1 MKKLLLITTTLMSAA
16 VWANPAPVSD
26 ISRTSRGA
34 ASASA
39 GSGTIEQRLES
50 LERVVEA
57 RGNAQMR
64 MQEQLQQLLD
74 EVSELRGQ
82 TEMHSFQLE
91 EIVQRQ
97 RDIYQEIERRVASGP
112 ASTAD
117 TPTESSEAPA
127 PTQYSSDVSENDA
140 YDRAVQMVLRDRR
153 YDAAITEFE
162 SFLRNYPNSMYAAN
176 ANYWLGELVLRDSE
190 LSKAKTY
197 FQRVVQ
203 NFSDSNK
210 VPDAL
215 FKLGQIAER
224 ENNTD
229 AAKRYFR
236 QVTQEHANAP
246 AARLA
251 QGRLDSLN

>member
-1 MKKLLLITTTLMSAA
+1 MKKTMIVLASLLSAA
-16 VWANPAPVSD
+16 AIANPAPVSD
-26 ISRTSRGA
+26 ISRSRGA
-34 ASASA
+34 VSTAAS
-39 GSGTIEQRLES
+39 GSLEQRLEA

-57 RGNAQMR
+57 RANAQLR
-64 MQEQLQQLLD
+64 MQQQLEQLLD

-82 TEMHSFQLE
+82 TELHSHQLE

-97 RDIYQEIERRVASGP
+97 RDIYQEIERRMAAGP
-112 ASTAD
+112 APVATQVQTSIEPAT
-117 TPTESSEAPA
+117 TPF
-127 PTQYSSDVSENDA
+127 SSDVSENDA

-162 SFLRNYPNSMYAAN
+162 RFLQQYPNSVYAAN
-176 ANYWLGELVLRDSE
+176 ANYWLGELVLRDNE

-203 NFSDSNK
+203 NFADSSK

-224 ENNTD
+224 ENNLN
-229 AAKRYFR
+229 AAKGYYR
-236 QVTQEHANAP
+236 QVVQQHSNAP
-246 AARLA
+246 AVRLA

>member
-1 MKKLLLITTTLMSAA
+1 MKKLLLITTALLSTSLMAS
-16 VWANPAPVSD
+16 PAPVSD
-26 ISRTSRGA
+26 ISRARGA
-34 ASASA
+34 ASEATT
-39 GSGTIEQRLES
+39 GTMEQRLES

-57 RGNAQMR
+57 RGNAQLR

-82 TEMHSFQLE
+82 TEMHSYQLE

-97 RDIYQEIERRVASGP
+97 RDIYQEIERRLASSSP
-112 ASTAD
+112 STAN
-117 TPTESSEAPA
+117 TPAEMSPE
-127 PTQYSSDVSENDA
+127 PTTIQYSTNLSENDA

-162 SFLRNYPNSMYAAN
+162 TFLRSYPNSMYAAN
-176 ANYWLGELVLRDSE
+176 ANYWLGELVLRDNE

-203 NFSDSNK
+203 SFTDSNK

-224 ENNTD
+224 ENNSA
-229 AAKRYFR
+229 AAKRYYQ
-236 QVTQEHANAP
+236 QVTGEHANAP

-251 QGRLDSLN
+251 KGRLDSLN

>member
-26 ISRTSRGA
+26 ISRSSRGGS
-34 ASASA
+34 SASA
-39 GSGTIEQRLES
+39 GTIEQRLES
-50 LERVVEA
+50 LERIVEA

-82 TEMHSFQLE
+82 TEMHNFQLE

-97 RDIYQEIERRVASGP
+97 RDIYQEIERRVASSAAP
-112 ASTAD
+112 TAD
-117 TPTESSEAPA
+117 SPAQSSEVPSA
-127 PTQYSSDVSENDA
+127 TQYSSDVSENDA

-224 ENNTD
+224 ENNVE
-229 AAKRYFR
+229 AATRYFQ
-236 QVTQEHANAP
+236 QVTREHANSP

>member
-1 MKKLLLITTTLMSAA
+1 MKKLLLITTTLMSAT

-26 ISRTSRGA
+26 ISRTRGA
-34 ASASA
+34 PTTSVA
-39 GSGTIEQRLES
+39 SGTIEQRLES

-57 RGNAQMR
+57 RGNAQIR
-64 MQEQLQQLLD
+64 MQEQLQQLLY

-82 TEMHSFQLE
+82 SEMHSYQLE

-97 RDIYQEIERRVASGP
+97 RDIYQEIERRMAGVTAS
-112 ASTAD
+112 AA
-117 TPTESSEAPA
+117 TPPTSPSEAPA
-127 PTQYSSDVSENDA
+127 ITQYSTDVSENDA

-162 SFLRNYPNSMYAAN
+162 TFLRSYPNSMYAAN
-176 ANYWLGELVLRDSE
+176 ANYWLGELVLRDSD

-229 AAKRYFR
+229 AAKRYFQ
-236 QVTQEHANAP
+236 QVTRDHANAP

>member
-1 MKKLLLITTTLMSAA
+1 MKKQWIVLVSLVSAVA
-16 VWANPAPVSD
+16 MANPAPVSD
-26 ISRTSRGA
+26 ISRSRGA
-34 ASASA
+34 APAA
-39 GSGTIEQRLES
+39 GSGSLEQRLEA

-64 MQEQLQQLLD
+64 MQQHLEQLLD

-82 TEMHSFQLE
+82 TELHSHQLE

-97 RDIYQEIERRVASGP
+97 RDIYQEIERRMSAGP
-112 ASTAD
+112 APAQMQIETSID
-117 TPTESSEAPA
+117 PVQTPF
-127 PTQYSSDVSENDA
+127 SSDVSENDA

-162 SFLRNYPNSMYAAN
+162 RFLQNYPNSVYAAN
-176 ANYWLGELVLRDSE
+176 ANYWLGELVLRDNE

-203 NFSDSNK
+203 NFADSNK

-215 FKLGQIAER
+215 FKLGQVAER
-224 ENNTD
+224 ENNV
-229 AAKRYFR
+229 AAAR
-236 QVTQEHANAP
+236 QYYQRVVEQHPNAP
-246 AARLA
+246 AVRLA